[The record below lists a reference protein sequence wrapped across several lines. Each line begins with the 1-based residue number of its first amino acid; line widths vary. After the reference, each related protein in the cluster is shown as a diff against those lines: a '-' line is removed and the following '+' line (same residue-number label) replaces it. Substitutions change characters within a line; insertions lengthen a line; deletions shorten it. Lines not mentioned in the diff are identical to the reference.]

1 MARTRFRSDAGLTTR
16 MTSVM
21 FLLGAVFVALIVVLM
36 FVLPSAWA
44 PIIGIIGIG
53 VAWGQWYFSDTVAMK
68 AMRAR
73 EVTPEEAPELH
84 QMIDRLCAL
93 ADMPKPR
100 VGVADMNVPN
110 AFATGRSPNR
120 SVVCVT
126 TGILGMLTAD
136 EMEAVLAHELSHV
149 AHRDVT
155 VMTIAST
162 AGIVAGMLTRGAQYG
177 ALFGGG
183 RRDNNNNGG
192 LPVWLVVLV
201 VSLVVYAVSFFL
213 TRLLSRYRELCAD
226 RSGAYLTMKPRA
238 LGSALQKIAGGMNA
252 IPNADLRASSSMNAF
267 FIAPAIKGV
276 SLSQLTSTH
285 PSLEQRLQQLA
296 KIEADLSRPVDGPV
310 DGQEGPPAL

>member
-1 MARTRFRSDAGLTTR
+1 MARTRFAPDSGLTLR

-21 FLLGAVFVALIVVLM
+21 FLLGAVFVALVVTLI
-36 FVLPSAWA
+36 FVLPPQLA
-44 PIIGIIGIG
+44 PIIGVIAIGI
-53 VAWGQWYFSDTVAMK
+53 AWGQWYFSDTVAMK

-73 EVTPEEAPELH
+73 EVTPEQAPELH
-84 QMIDRLCAL
+84 AMIDRLVAL

-100 VGVADMNVPN
+100 VGVADMTVPN
-110 AFATGRSPNR
+110 AFATGRSPER

-126 TGILGMLTAD
+126 TGILGLLTAD

-177 ALFGGG
+177 AFFGG
-183 RRDNNNNGG
+183 RRSNDNNNGV
-192 LPVWLVVLV
+192 PVWLVVLV
-201 VSLVVYAVSFFL
+201 VSLVVYAISFFL

-226 RSGAYLTMKPRA
+226 RSGAYLTMKPQA
-238 LGSALQKIAGGMNA
+238 LATALQKISGGMA
-252 IPNADLRASSSMNAF
+252 AVPERDLRATSSMNAF

-285 PSLEQRLQQLA
+285 PSLEQRLEQLA
-296 KIEADLSRPVDGPV
+296 KIQAELSRPVDGP
-310 DGQEGPPAL
+310 PTP

>member
-1 MARTRFRSDAGLTTR
+1 MARSRFVGDTGLTLR

-21 FLLGAVFVALIVVLM
+21 FLLGAVFVALVVSLI
-36 FVLPSAWA
+36 FVMPPAYA
-44 PIIGIIGIG
+44 PIIGVVGIGI
-53 VAWGQWYFSDTVAMK
+53 AWGQWYFSDTVAMK

-100 VGVADMNVPN
+100 VGVADIPVPN
-110 AFATGRSPNR
+110 AFATGRSPER

-126 TGILGMLTAD
+126 TGILGLLTAD

-183 RRDNNNNGG
+183 RRSNDSNGA
-192 LPVWLVVLV
+192 PAWIIVLG
-201 VSLVVYAVSFFL
+201 VSLVVYAISFFL

-226 RSGAYLTMKPRA
+226 RSGAYLTMKPRHLA
-238 LGSALQKIAGGMNA
+238 TALQKISGGMNA
-252 IPNADLRASSSMNAF
+252 IPTADLRASSSMNAF

-285 PSLEQRLQQLA
+285 PSLEQRLEQLA
-296 KIEADLSRPVDGPV
+296 KIEAELSKS
-310 DGQEGPPAL
+310 

>member
-1 MARTRFRSDAGLTTR
+1 MARTRFGSDAGLTAR

-21 FLLGAVFVALIVVLM
+21 FLLGAIFVGLIVILM
-36 FVLPSAWA
+36 FVLPVGWT

-53 VAWGQWYFSDTVAMK
+53 IAWGQWYFSDTVAMK
-68 AMRAR
+68 GMRAR
-73 EVTPEEAPELH
+73 EVTPQEAPELH

-93 ADMPKPR
+93 ADMKKPR
-100 VGVADMNVPN
+100 VGIADISVPN
-110 AFATGRSPNR
+110 AFATGRSPDR

-126 TGILGMLTAD
+126 TGILGLLTAD

-177 ALFGGG
+177 AWFGGG
-183 RRDNNNNGG
+183 RRDNNNSGG
-192 LPVWLVVLV
+192 LPIWLVVLV

-226 RSGAYLTMKPRA
+226 RSGAYLTLKPRA
-238 LGSALQKIAGGMNA
+238 LASALQKISGGMNA
-252 IPNADLRASSSMNAF
+252 IPTADLRASSPMNAF

-296 KIEADLSRPVDGPV
+296 KIEADLSRPVEGT
-310 DGQEGPPAL
+310 EGPPAL

>member
-1 MARTRFRSDAGLTTR
+1 MARTRFAPDHGLTAR

-21 FLLGAVFVALIVVLM
+21 FLLGAVFVALIVILM
-36 FVLPSAWA
+36 FVLPVGWA
-44 PIIGIIGIG
+44 PFIGIIGLGI
-53 VAWGQWYFSDTVAMK
+53 AWGQWYFSDSVAMK

-100 VGVADMNVPN
+100 VGVADVKVPN

-136 EMEAVLAHELSHV
+136 EMEGVLAHELSHV

-155 VMTIAST
+155 VMTVAST
-162 AGIVAGMLTRGAQYG
+162 AGILAGMLSRGAQWG
-177 ALFGGG
+177 AFFGGG
-183 RRDNNNNGG
+183 RRDNNNQGG
-192 LPVWLVVLV
+192 LPIWLVVLV

-213 TRLLSRYRELCAD
+213 TRLLSRYRELAAD
-226 RSGAYLTMKPRA
+226 RAGAQLTMKPRA
-238 LGSALQKIAGGMNA
+238 LGTALQKISGGMNA
-252 IPNADLRASSSMNAF
+252 IPTADLRASSSMNAF

-285 PSLEQRLQQLA
+285 PSLEQRLEQLA
-296 KIEADLSRPVDGPV
+296 KIEAELSRPGD
-310 DGQEGPPAL
+310 PA

>member
-1 MARTRFRSDAGLTTR
+1 MARTRFVGDRGLTLR

-21 FLLGAVFVALIVVLM
+21 FLLGAVFVALIVSLI
-36 FVLPSAWA
+36 FVMPPAYA
-44 PIIGIIGIG
+44 PIIGVIGIG
-53 VAWGQWYFSDTVAMK
+53 IAWGQWYFSDTVAMK

-73 EVTPEEAPELH
+73 EVTPQEAPELH

-100 VGVADMNVPN
+100 VGVADVKVPN

-126 TGILGMLTAD
+126 TGILGLLTAD
-136 EMEAVLAHELSHV
+136 EMEGVLAHELSHV

-155 VMTIAST
+155 VMTVAST
-162 AGIVAGMLTRGAQYG
+162 AGILAGMLSRGAQWG
-177 ALFGGG
+177 AFFGGG
-183 RRDNNNNGG
+183 RRDNNNQGG
-192 LPVWLVVLV
+192 LPIWLVVLV

-213 TRLLSRYRELCAD
+213 TRLLSRYRELAAD
-226 RSGAYLTMKPRA
+226 RAGAQLTMKPRA
-238 LGSALQKIAGGMNA
+238 LGTALQKISGGMNA
-252 IPNADLRASSSMNAF
+252 IPTADLRASSSMNAF

-285 PSLEQRLQQLA
+285 PSLEQRLEQLA
-296 KIEADLSRPVDGPV
+296 RIEADLSRPSD
-310 DGQEGPPAL
+310 PA

>member
-1 MARTRFRSDAGLTTR
+1 MARTRFASDLGLTAR

-21 FLLGAVFVALIVVLM
+21 FLLGGVFVALVVAVMLY
-36 FVLPSAWA
+36 LPPGYA
-44 PIIGIIGIG
+44 PIIAVIAIGI
-53 VAWGQWYFSDTVAMK
+53 AWGQWYFSDTVAMK

-100 VGVADMNVPN
+100 VGVADVKVPN

-149 AHRDVT
+149 AHRDVL
-155 VMTIAST
+155 VMTIASS
-162 AGIVAGMLTRGAQYG
+162 AGIMAGMLSRSAQYG
-177 ALFGGG
+177 AWFGGG
-183 RRDNNNNGG
+183 DRRDNNAGG
-192 LPVWLVVLV
+192 LPIWLVVLV

-238 LGSALQKIAGGMNA
+238 LATALQKISGGMNA
-252 IPNADLRASSSMNAF
+252 IPTADLRASSPMNAF

-276 SLSQLTSTH
+276 NLSQLTSTH

-296 KIEADLSRPVDGPV
+296 KIEAELSRPVDGPA
-310 DGQEGPPAL
+310 DGPPAL

>member
-1 MARTRFRSDAGLTTR
+1 MARTRFASDAGLTAR

-21 FLLGAVFVALIVVLM
+21 FLLGAVFVGLVVVLM
-36 FVLPSAWA
+36 FVMPPAWA
-44 PIIGIIGIG
+44 PIIGIIGVAI
-53 VAWGQWYFSDTVAMK
+53 AWGQWYFSDTVAMK

-100 VGVADMNVPN
+100 VGVADLSVPN
-110 AFATGRSPNR
+110 AFATGRSPER

-126 TGILGMLTAD
+126 TGILGLLTAD

-183 RRDNNNNGG
+183 RRSNDNNGF
-192 LPVWLVVLV
+192 PAWIVVLG
-201 VSLVVYAVSFFL
+201 VSLLVYAVSFFL

-238 LGSALQKIAGGMNA
+238 LATALQKISGGMNA
-252 IPNADLRASSSMNAF
+252 IPTADLRASSAMNAF
-267 FIAPAIKGV
+267 FITPAIKGV
-276 SLSQLTSTH
+276 GLSQLTSTH

-296 KIEADLSRPVDGPV
+296 KIEAELSRPVDGPP
-310 DGQEGPPAL
+310 EP

>member
-1 MARTRFRSDAGLTTR
+1 MARTRFASDAGLTAR

-21 FLLGAVFVALIVVLM
+21 FLLGAVFVALVVVLM
-36 FVLPSAWA
+36 FVLPPAWA
-44 PIIGIIGIG
+44 PIIGIVGIGI
-53 VAWGQWYFSDTVAMK
+53 AWGQWYFSDTVAMK

-73 EVTPEEAPELH
+73 EVTPEQAPELH

-100 VGVADMNVPN
+100 VGVADLTVPN
-110 AFATGRSPNR
+110 AFATGRSPER

-126 TGILGMLTAD
+126 TGILGLLTAD

-183 RRDNNNNGG
+183 RRNNDNNGF
-192 LPVWLVVLV
+192 PAWIVVLGI
-201 VSLVVYAVSFFL
+201 SLLVYA
-213 TRLLSRYRELCAD
+213 
-226 RSGAYLTMKPRA
+226 
-238 LGSALQKIAGGMNA
+238 
-252 IPNADLRASSSMNAF
+252 ASCV
-267 FIAPAIKGV
+267 PTGRV
-276 SLSQLTSTH
+276 PT
-285 PSLEQRLQQLA
+285 
-296 KIEADLSRPVDGPV
+296 
-310 DGQEGPPAL
+310 

>member
-1 MARTRFRSDAGLTTR
+1 MARTRFASDSGLTVR

-21 FLLGAVFVALIVVLM
+21 FLLGAVFVALVVGLM
-36 FVLPSAWA
+36 FVLPAGWA
-44 PIIGIIGIG
+44 PIIGVIGIG
-53 VAWGQWYFSDTVAMK
+53 IAWGQWYFSDTVAMK

-84 QMIDRLCAL
+84 GMIDRLCAM

-100 VGVADMNVPN
+100 VGVADLSVPN
-110 AFATGRSPNR
+110 AFATGRSPER

-126 TGILGMLTAD
+126 TGILGLLTAD

-183 RRDNNNNGG
+183 DRRGNDNNGF
-192 LPVWLVVLV
+192 PAWIVVLG
-201 VSLVVYAVSFFL
+201 VSLLVYAVSFFL

-238 LGSALQKIAGGMNA
+238 LATALQKISGGMNA
-252 IPNADLRASSSMNAF
+252 IPEKDLRASSAMNAF
-267 FIAPAIKGV
+267 FIAPALKGA

-285 PSLEQRLQQLA
+285 PSLEQRLEQLA
-296 KIEADLSRPVDGPV
+296 KIEAELGRSADGPV
-310 DGQEGPPAL
+310 A

>member
-1 MARTRFRSDAGLTTR
+1 MARTRFGSDLGLTAR

-21 FLLGAVFVALIVVLM
+21 FLLGGIFVALIVVLM
-36 FVLPSAWA
+36 FVLPPQYA
-44 PIIGIIGIG
+44 PFIALIGLG
-53 VAWGQWYFSDTVAMK
+53 VVWYQWYNSDTVAMK

-84 QMIDRLCAL
+84 AMIDRLVAL

-100 VGVADMNVPN
+100 VGVADVNVPN

-149 AHRDVT
+149 AHRDVL
-155 VMTIAST
+155 VMTIASS
-162 AGIVAGMLTRGAQYG
+162 AGIIAGGLGRGAQYG
-177 ALFGGG
+177 AWFGGG
-183 RRDNNNNGG
+183 RRDNNNSGV
-192 LPVWLVVLV
+192 PVWLVVLV
-201 VSLVVYAVSFFL
+201 ISLVVYAVSFFL

-238 LGSALQKIAGGMNA
+238 LATALQKIAGGMSA
-252 IPNADLRASSSMNAF
+252 IPEKDLRASSAMNAF
-267 FIAPAIKGV
+267 FITPAIKGV
-276 SLSQLTSTH
+276 SLGQLTSTH
-285 PSLEQRLQQLA
+285 PSLEQRLEQLA
-296 KIEADLSRPVDGPV
+296 KIEAELSRPVDGSA
-310 DGQEGPPAL
+310 EGPAAL

>member
-1 MARTRFRSDAGLTTR
+1 ML
-16 MTSVM
+16 VM
-21 FLLGAVFVALIVVLM
+21 PVQY
-36 FVLPSAWA
+36 A
-44 PIIGIIGIG
+44 PIIGLIGIG
-53 VAWGQWYFSDTVAMK
+53 IAWGQWYFSDTVAMK

-100 VGVADMNVPN
+100 VGVADIPVPN
-110 AFATGRSPNR
+110 AFATGRSPER

-126 TGILGMLTAD
+126 TGILGLLTAD

-183 RRDNNNNGG
+183 RRSNDNNGA
-192 LPVWLVVLV
+192 PVWIIVLG
-201 VSLVVYAVSFFL
+201 VSLLVYAVSFFL

-226 RSGAYLTMKPRA
+226 RSGAYLTMKPQPPRHGPA
-238 LGSALQKIAGGMNA
+238 EDLRRNERD
-252 IPNADLRASSSMNAF
+252 PHRDLRASSSMNAF
-267 FIAPAIKGV
+267 FITPAIKGV
-276 SLSQLTSTH
+276 GLSQLTSTH
-285 PSLEQRLQQLA
+285 PSLEQRLEQLA
-296 KIEADLSRPVDGPV
+296 KIEAELSRS
-310 DGQEGPPAL
+310 

>member
-1 MARTRFRSDAGLTTR
+1 MARTRFVGDRGLTVR
-16 MTSVM
+16 MTTVM
-21 FLLGAVFVALIVVLM
+21 FLLGAVFVALVVALLFILPRGLAPLIAIVAL
-36 FVLPSAWA
+36 
-44 PIIGIIGIG
+44 GI
-53 VAWGQWYFSDTVAMK
+53 AWGQWYFSDKVAMK

-100 VGVADMNVPN
+100 VGVADLPIPN
-110 AFATGRSPNR
+110 AFATGRSPER

-126 TGILGMLTAD
+126 TGILGLLTAD

-162 AGIVAGMLTRGAQYG
+162 AGIVAAMLTRGAQYG

-183 RRDNNNNGG
+183 RRGNDNNGF
-192 LPVWLVVLV
+192 PAWIVVLG

-226 RSGAYLTMKPRA
+226 RSGAYLTLKPRA
-238 LGSALQKIAGGMNA
+238 LATALQKISGGMNA
-252 IPNADLRASSSMNAF
+252 IPEKDLRASSAMNAF
-267 FIAPAIKGV
+267 FIAPALKGV
-276 SLSQLTSTH
+276 GLSQLTSTH
-285 PSLEQRLQQLA
+285 PSLEQRLEQLA
-296 KIEADLSRPVDGPV
+296 KIEAELGRSADGPV
-310 DGQEGPPAL
+310 A

>member
-1 MARTRFRSDAGLTTR
+1 
-16 MTSVM
+16 M
-21 FLLGAVFVALIVVLM
+21 FLLGAVFVALVVVLM
-36 FVLPSAWA
+36 LVMPVQYA
-44 PIIGIIGIG
+44 PIIGIIGLGI
-53 VAWGQWYFSDTVAMK
+53 AWGQWYFSDTVAMK

-84 QMIDRLCAL
+84 AMIDRLVAL

-100 VGVADMNVPN
+100 VGVADMSVPN
-110 AFATGRSPNR
+110 AFATGRSPER

-126 TGILGMLTAD
+126 TGILGLLTAD

-183 RRDNNNNGG
+183 GRRDNNNNGV
-192 LPVWLVVLV
+192 PVWIVVLG
-201 VSLVVYAVSFFL
+201 VSLVVYAISFFL

-226 RSGAYLTMKPRA
+226 RSGAYLTMKPQA
-238 LGSALQKIAGGMNA
+238 LATALQKISGGMA
-252 IPNADLRASSSMNAF
+252 AVPDRDLRASSSMNAF

-285 PSLEQRLQQLA
+285 PSLEQRLEQLA
-296 KIEADLSRPVDGPV
+296 KIQAELGRPAD
-310 DGQEGPPAL
+310 GPPAL

>member
-1 MARTRFRSDAGLTTR
+1 MAHTRFVGDKGLTVR

-21 FLLGAVFVALIVVLM
+21 FLLGAVFVALVVTLI
-36 FVLPSAWA
+36 FVLPAGYA
-44 PIIGIIGIG
+44 PIIGIIGLGI
-53 VAWGQWYFSDTVAMK
+53 AWGQWYFSDTVAMK

-100 VGVADMNVPN
+100 VGVADIPVPN
-110 AFATGRSPNR
+110 AFATGRSPER

-126 TGILGMLTAD
+126 TGILGLLTAD

-177 ALFGGG
+177 MLFGGG
-183 RRDNNNNGG
+183 RRSNDNNGF
-192 LPVWLVVLV
+192 PAWIVVLGI
-201 VSLVVYAVSFFL
+201 SLLVYAVSFFL

-238 LGSALQKIAGGMNA
+238 LATALQKISGGMNA
-252 IPNADLRASSSMNAF
+252 IPEKDLRASASMNAF

-285 PSLEQRLQQLA
+285 PSLEQRLEQLA
-296 KIEADLSRPVDGPV
+296 KIEAELGRSADGPV
-310 DGQEGPPAL
+310 A

>member
-1 MARTRFRSDAGLTTR
+1 MARTRFASDAGLTAR

-21 FLLGAVFVALIVVLM
+21 FLLGGIFVALIVILM
-36 FVLPSAWA
+36 FVLPPTWA
-44 PIIGIIGIG
+44 PFIGLIGLGI
-53 VAWGQWYFSDTVAMK
+53 AWWQWYNSDTVAMR

-84 QMIDRLCAL
+84 AMIDRLCTL

-100 VGVADMNVPN
+100 VGIADVSVPN
-110 AFATGRSPNR
+110 AFATGRSPDR

-126 TGILGMLTAD
+126 TGILGLLTAD

-149 AHRDVT
+149 AHRDVL
-155 VMTIAST
+155 VMTIASS
-162 AGIVAGMLTRGAQYG
+162 AGIIAGMLSRGAQYG
-177 ALFGGG
+177 AWFGGG
-183 RRDNNNNGG
+183 RRDNDNNGG
-192 LPVWLVVLV
+192 LPIWLVVLLI
-201 VSLVVYAVSFFL
+201 SQVVYAVSFFL

-238 LGSALQKIAGGMNA
+238 LATALQKISGGMNA
-252 IPNADLRASSSMNAF
+252 IPTADLRASSSMNAF

-285 PSLEQRLQQLA
+285 PSLEQRLEQLA
-296 KIEADLSRPVDGPV
+296 KIEAELSRG
-310 DGQEGPPAL
+310 